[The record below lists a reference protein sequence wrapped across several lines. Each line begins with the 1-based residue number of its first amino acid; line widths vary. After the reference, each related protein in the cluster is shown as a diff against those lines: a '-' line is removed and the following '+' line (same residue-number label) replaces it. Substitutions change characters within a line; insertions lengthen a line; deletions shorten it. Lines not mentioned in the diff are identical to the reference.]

1 MIYPDISSFC
11 WWTSFFFWSFW
22 VIHLLQDVA
31 SLGCTWIGDFPTIV
45 RQFWQCQI
53 LLFWQL
59 CLFVNYMYV
68 LTRPFTM
75 HYVTLCINMHFF
87 TGFFLK
93 RSSCLLSSAVAA
105 THPWFI
111 GLCLNLWGPP
121 QSSGSLPGH
130 RQEASG
136 NLLRPNARVVVDPEN
151 IEHSPGETHRT
162 SYFGLNILVTPGRR
176 QTDVLWCVV
185 L

>member
-1 MIYPDISSFC
+1 MAIEISRYIMIYPDISSFC
-11 WWTSFFFWSFW
+11 WWTSFFF
-22 VIHLLQDVA
+22 VILSHPFVA
-31 SLGCTWIGDFPTIV
+31 RCCKSWLYMNWWLSNDLV

-121 QSSGSLPGH
+121 NPVVHCQDIAKRQVEIYSGPTRVSS
-130 RQEASG
+130 
-136 NLLRPNARVVVDPEN
+136 
-151 IEHSPGETHRT
+151 
-162 SYFGLNILVTPGRR
+162 
-176 QTDVLWCVV
+176 
-185 L
+185 